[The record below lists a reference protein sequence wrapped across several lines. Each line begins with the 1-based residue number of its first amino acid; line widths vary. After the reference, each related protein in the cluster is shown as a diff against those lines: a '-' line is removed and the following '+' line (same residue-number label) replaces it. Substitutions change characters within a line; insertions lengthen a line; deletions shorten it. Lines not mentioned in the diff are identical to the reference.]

1 MRAGSS
7 RITYHASRITRAF
20 TLMEVM
26 LALTVSAIVLAAI
39 GGVFFAALRLRDR
52 TAAALDETAPM
63 YQALSIMRRDF
74 QGALPPGY
82 GSLPLAGDFKTDP
95 DNESR
100 IQLFT
105 TTGALNEDD
114 PWSDVQEIIYD
125 LRDSPDHRQ
134 TGKDLYRTVS
144 RNVLASG
151 AAQAVETPLLSNVQS
166 LDFDCYDGSN
176 WRDWDTSMGD
186 TNLPVAV
193 RIRLRLAGDTDANS
207 RAQQPY
213 ELVIPLLAQSRTNQP
228 QASSTGGAQ

>member
-1 MRAGSS
+1 MRIGAS
-7 RITYHASRITRAF
+7 RITHHASRTRAF

-52 TAAALDETAPM
+52 TAAALDETTPL

-82 GSLPLAGDFKTDP
+82 GAIPTAGDFKTDP
-95 DNESR
+95 ESASR

-105 TTGALNEDD
+105 TTGVLNEND
-114 PWSDVQEIIYD
+114 PWGDVQEVIYD
-125 LRDSPDHRQ
+125 LRDSADHRQ
-134 TGKDLYRTVS
+134 TGKDLYRTIS

-151 AAQAVETPLLSNVQS
+151 AAEGVELPLLSHVQS
-166 LDFDCYDGSN
+166 LEFTCYDGSS
-176 WRDWDTSMGD
+176 WRSWDTSMGD

-193 RIRLRLAGDTDANS
+193 RIRLRLAGDSDNTS

-213 ELVIPLLAQSRTNQP
+213 ELVIPLLAQSRTNLP
-228 QASSTGGAQ
+228 QMTSTGGAQ